1 MSSEF
6 TCSALCAILFGS
18 ILEFYTNN
26 STIYGRYTEKCI
38 KVNCEREFRMKKKL
52 NGDPSR
58 DCFVHN
64 WTLGEEEKSHKAR
77 LVTEIFLGKIWRAEV
92 LLCQNTKCRIT
103 QIQKY
108 KLQKYK
114 IQERGRFTLHAA
126 CTSVLWENLIYW
138 AGEEESES
146 NCKGIAA
153 GPRVES
159 SSTHSRPCWSP
170 SDLCIVQA
178 RTLSSGAFRKHVE
191 YRFRCMWREQQRFPG

>member
-1 MSSEF
+1 
-6 TCSALCAILFGS
+6 
-18 ILEFYTNN
+18 
-26 STIYGRYTEKCI
+26 
-38 KVNCEREFRMKKKL
+38 MKKKIKWRSVQGL
-52 NGDPSR
+52 FCAQLD
-58 DCFVHN
+58 
-64 WTLGEEEKSHKAR
+64 LGRGRKESQGTPRA
-77 LVTEIFLGKIWRAEV
+77 FLGKIWRAEV

-114 IQERGRFTLHAA
+114 IQERERFTLHAA

-178 RTLSSGAFRKHVE
+178 RPLSSGAFWKHVE
-191 YRFRCMWREQQRFPG
+191 YRFRCMWREGGQQRFPG